1 MCKDSVRPIAEA
13 GLVSFVE
20 RGSTLTP
27 DLPIPSSWSRRR
39 SPALSGRP
47 RPEPAWHPDH
57 PETPCAVVPR
67 TRASCAPFMNSFS
80 GPGEPE
86 RRRVRNGLRP
96 PQSGDDG
103 STDFLD

>member
-1 MCKDSVRPIAEA
+1 MFKDSVRPIADA

-20 RGSTLTP
+20 PGSALTP

-39 SPALSGRP
+39 SPA
-47 RPEPAWHPDH
+47 
-57 PETPCAVVPR
+57 T
-67 TRASCAPFMNSFS
+67 FS

-86 RRRVRNGLRP
+86 RRCVRNALRP

-103 STDFLD
+103 STDFLDGQEERCNVR